1 MDRPSYW
8 RHLAEEH
15 GKCAVDFI
23 RAGIEP
29 LLCYEQAV
37 IAGYFGRLHL
47 ASQEQKPDLEP
58 YPGPT
63 CEKCHEPLTFANPPF
78 CGACEDAKDKP
89 MTLEGF
95 LSYAASSTVN
105 SR

>member
-1 MDRPSYW
+1 MDRPDKC

-37 IAGYFGRLHL
+37 IAAYFGRLHL
-47 ASQEQKPDLEP
+47 ASQERLPDLEAQA
-58 YPGPT
+58 PGT
-63 CEKCHEPLTFANPPF
+63 CCPDCGEATEVKGF
-78 CGACEDAKDKP
+78 CGVCADRKP
-89 MTLEGF
+89 MTFDGF
-95 LSYAASSTVN
+95 LSYAVSSCVN
-105 SR
+105 GGSR

>member
-1 MDRPSYW
+1 MDRPEYW
-8 RHLAEEH
+8 RYLAEEH

-47 ASQEQKPDLEP
+47 ASQEPKDLEAP
-58 YPGPT
+58 EPGT
-63 CEKCHEPLTFANPPF
+63 CCGKCGAEAEVKDF
-78 CGACEDAKDKP
+78 CGVCEDPKP

-105 SR
+105 CK